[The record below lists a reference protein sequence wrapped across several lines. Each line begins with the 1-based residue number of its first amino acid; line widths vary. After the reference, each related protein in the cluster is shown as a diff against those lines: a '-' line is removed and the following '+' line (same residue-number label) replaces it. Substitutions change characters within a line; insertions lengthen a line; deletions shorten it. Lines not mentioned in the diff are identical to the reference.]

1 MFLNSIQKCKYFNF
15 NMHNVSNVSTL
26 WYVKSSTI
34 FFLHPHWAATITYNT
49 TRIQWKNRNFLP
61 WHVSCPPI
69 IKLSSLLRPVYL
81 LGQYVSYCKLRQITT
96 EFDCQISPWK
106 VSDNCLIWNKRNYIM
121 GGKFISSHFK
131 IFFSHVGGSDPSFFY
146 GFSKIIFFFN
156 F

>member
-1 MFLNSIQKCKYFNF
+1 MICKILDHLPPPPTGGHHCHLQNHSLLFMIN
-15 NMHNVSNVSTL
+15 
-26 WYVKSSTI
+26 
-34 FFLHPHWAATITYNT
+34 
-49 TRIQWKNRNFLP
+49 WKGEILYLDMYPVPR
-61 WHVSCPPI
+61 
-69 IKLSSLLRPVYL
+69 LSSCHHYSVLCTYWGNMSVTASCVRIL
-81 LGQYVSYCKLRQITT
+81 QNSY
-96 EFDCQISPWK
+96 CQISPWK